1 MKNSPHPLKKIRL
14 LAAVACITFMVA
26 ALVDIHEMLPPWVLT
41 SALWLQF
48 IPSVLKFSQL
58 ATLSAAGF
66 IVVLMF
72 TLLFGRIYCSTIC
85 PLGILM
91 DIIGRLR
98 RRVKKQP
105 RFVYMRPHPFVRYGL
120 LTITVMTFLAG
131 SIIAIDLLCPF
142 ANFGRIATQI
152 LRPIVIGVNN
162 GAAIALEQ
170 LGYFGLPPVTLQHV
184 NWLVLAFALAF
195 LATIAWL
202 VITRGRLYCNL
213 ICPVGAVLGWMAKLS
228 LFGIRLNVADCI
240 QCRQCVH
247 ACKAGCIDIDAGH
260 IDLSRCVAC
269 FNCLGVCPTDAV
281 GLCTPLV
288 IAPPE
293 ILANQQAMAAQ
304 HNRSLFRQCKRAL
317 TFTDH
322 PVRNRQQ
329 RATFSRHRRSFLQM
343 MAAILACSLPAR
355 LAAVSTIVVTKL
367 NQIVIKRRHPIT
379 PPGAIGID
387 HFARLCIGCHACI
400 GACPTQVL
408 QPSLFS
414 YGGRGMFMP
423 QLNNRVG
430 FCNLNCTRCS
440 QICPS
445 GAIQPLTAAAKK
457 RLQIGQVQFVRDN
470 CIVILQGTECGA
482 CSEHCPTKAVDMVLE
497 KMVKVPQINLE
508 ICIGCG
514 ACEYACPAKPHKAIY
529 VEGNPIH
536 LIAKPPKSSAAPQPA
551 VSTEF
556 PF

>member
-1 MKNSPHPLKKIRL
+1 MKDDTHPLKKLRV
-14 LAAVACITFMVA
+14 LAAVACITLMVT
-26 ALVDIHEMLPPWVLT
+26 ALADIHGLLPPWVLT
-41 SALWLQF
+41 STLWLQF

-58 ATLSAAGF
+58 ATLSAVGF
-66 IVVLMF
+66 IVVLIF
-72 TLLFGRIYCSTIC
+72 TLLFGRIYCSIIC

-91 DIIGRLR
+91 DLIGRLR
-98 RRVKKQP
+98 WRVKKQP
-105 RFVYMRPHPFVRYGL
+105 RFAYMPPHSFVRYGL
-120 LTITVMTFLAG
+120 LAFTVVTYLAG

-142 ANFGRIATQI
+142 ANFSRMTTQI
-152 LRPIVIGVNN
+152 LRPVVIGVNN
-162 GAAIALEQ
+162 GAAYALEQ
-170 LGYFGLPPVTLQHV
+170 LGYFGLPPVTLQYV
-184 NWLVLAFALAF
+184 NWLVLAFALTF
-195 LATIAWL
+195 LATICWL

-213 ICPVGAVLGWMAKLS
+213 ICPVGAVLGWLAKLS
-228 LFGIRLNVADCI
+228 LYSIRLNVADCI

-247 ACKAGCIDIDAGH
+247 VCKAGCIDIDAGQ
-260 IDLSRCVAC
+260 IDLSRCVSC
-269 FNCLGVCPTDAV
+269 FNCLDVCPTDAV
-281 GLCTPLV
+281 GFCTPLI

-304 HNRSLFRQCKRAL
+304 HNHSIFQHRQRAL
-317 TFTDH
+317 AFMGR
-322 PVRNRQQ
+322 PARNRQQ
-329 RATFSRHRRSFLQM
+329 RMAFSRHRRSFLQIM
-343 MAAILACSLPAR
+343 TILACAWPAR
-355 LAAVSTIVVTKL
+355 LAAASTIVITKL
-367 NQIVIKRRHPIT
+367 NQIVIKRRYPIT
-379 PPGAIGID
+379 PPGAIGVD

-408 QPSLFS
+408 QPTLFS
-414 YGGRGMFMP
+414 YGGKGMFMP

-430 FCNLNCTRCS
+430 FCNLDCTRCS

-445 GAIQPLTAAAKK
+445 GAIQPITATAKK

-497 KMVKVPQINLE
+497 NKVKAPQINVE

-536 LIAKPPKSSAAPQPA
+536 LMAKAPKNTAAPKPA